1 MKYKASLYGKVRVPL
16 VITQDKTGAGDMGMA
31 PVVSRL
37 IGILTATVLLVVGCG
52 GKDYQR
58 PGAQQGWRR
67 TQTPGASGTSLLAPK
82 EREHSAPETQMAVGN
97 PTLGA
102 VLTGTAAFLTPPREP
117 TVKHVDPSD
126 GCAELVDAGWQGTCM
141 IARSQLGTS
150 ALVNETRSLSNT
162 GLSQKRL
169 LVYTPTGPGSGW
181 SLRMRASDD
190 DGKSWDPDF
199 FAGVADVAGDGN
211 MKMVVSVV
219 NGSKRFVDVIE
230 PTPRVAVH
238 LTLFQGEARLI
249 RGGGIETWGA
259 TENPEVFLHQM
270 VRYEGGAWRVV
281 NSEEVSY
288 RTVPTD
294 APDTL

>member
-1 MKYKASLYGKVRVPL
+1 
-16 VITQDKTGAGDMGMA
+16 MA
-31 PVVSRL
+31 PVASRL
-37 IGILTATVLLVVGCG
+37 LGILSATVLLAVGCG
-52 GKDYQR
+52 EKDDERLGVQK
-58 PGAQQGWRR
+58 GARSDSSL
-67 TQTPGASGTSLLAPK
+67 GASGTSLPASK
-82 EREHSAPETQMAVGN
+82 ERERSAPEIQRAGGN
-97 PTLGA
+97 PTPLGA
-102 VLTGTAAFLTPPREP
+102 ILTGTAAFLTPPREP

-126 GCAELVDAGWQGTCM
+126 GCAELIDAGWQGTCM